1 MYRNMHLLG
10 KVISS
15 VTHDVLRDQS
25 SAVSLKVCAVFKV
38 HVPYITLECSLFF
51 KERFNGSR
59 HSYFKRN
66 RTFITSETSNQGV
79 EISLRQYTE
88 RRNYLQEVTLL

>member
-15 VTHDVLRDQS
+15 VTHDVLRD
-25 SAVSLKVCAVFKV
+25 AIFKV

-66 RTFITSETSNQGV
+66 RTFITSETSNQVV
-79 EISLRQYTE
+79 EISPRQYTE